1 MNKESHLCK
10 AHGITKHGKKEPTKQ
25 VVPGAAKATSL
36 RAEKE
41 GFTNL
46 VNVVNL
52 KSFKEALIAWIVICQ
67 LSISLAVNDLFVECL
82 QTLYP
87 SIAEILP
94 SASNTIRS
102 WIMAAFEKR
111 KMKMKEDLQQA
122 VSKIHFSFD
131 LWTSP
136 NHLALMGVVAH
147 YINKSGKN
155 QSVSGVPS
163 KPVLTKGP
171 LLFQFILQQLQYQFN
186 YFLYI

>member
-1 MNKESHLCK
+1 
-10 AHGITKHGKKEPTKQ
+10 
-25 VVPGAAKATSL
+25 
-36 RAEKE
+36 
-41 GFTNL
+41 
-46 VNVVNL
+46 
-52 KSFKEALIAWIVICQ
+52 
-67 LSISLAVNDLFVECL
+67 
-82 QTLYP
+82 
-87 SIAEILP
+87 
-94 SASNTIRS
+94 
-102 WIMAAFEKR
+102 
-111 KMKMKEDLQQA
+111 MKEDLQQA